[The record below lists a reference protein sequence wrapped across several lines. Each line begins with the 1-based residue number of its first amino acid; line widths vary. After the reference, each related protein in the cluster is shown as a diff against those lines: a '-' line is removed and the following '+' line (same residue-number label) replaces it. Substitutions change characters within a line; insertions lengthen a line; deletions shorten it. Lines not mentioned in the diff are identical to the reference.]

1 VSESDA
7 RNAASSTRAGDADSE
22 RMQPSRLVAGPRYAI
37 LRLILGAVMISF
49 SAVFVKLA
57 TIPPT
62 SSAFYRCAIGAIL
75 LAAFFWGRGREL
87 WARGRGM
94 WMVALAALFFAL
106 DLVAWHRSI
115 VYVGPGLATLLA
127 NFQAFVLAL
136 AGVLVFGQVMR
147 WWTMVSIPLAFVGL
161 GMIIGFDWSGLG
173 AQDQRGIVYGLLTA
187 LCYSGYL
194 LSLRRARFVG
204 QSRTPAGDLTL
215 VSIGS
220 ALLLALFARAE
231 NASLAVHTVSD
242 ASLMLAYGVTGQV
255 LGGVLIS
262 SALAFV
268 SAARVG
274 LILLLQP
281 ILSYVWDIW
290 FFEHPMTPV
299 QITGA
304 VLALIAIYIGS
315 R

>member
-1 VSESDA
+1 VI
-7 RNAASSTRAGDADSE
+7 AGPRFAVA
-22 RMQPSRLVAGPRYAI
+22 RLVA
-37 LRLILGAVMISF
+37 GAVMISF
-49 SAVFVKLA
+49 SAVFVKL
-57 TIPPT
+57 TTVEPT
-62 SSAFYRCAIGAIL
+62 GSAFYRCAIGAAV
-75 LAAFFWGRGREL
+75 LAAFFFGTRRAL
-87 WARGRGM
+87 WARGQGV
-94 WMVALAALFFAL
+94 WMLALAALFFAL

-115 VYVGPGLATLLA
+115 LYVGPGLATLLA

-136 AGVLVFGQVMR
+136 AGVLVFGQPMR
-147 WWTMVSIPLAFVGL
+147 WWAMLAIPLAFIGL
-161 GMIIGFDWSGLG
+161 GMIIGFDWRGLG
-173 AQDQRGIVYGLLTA
+173 EQDQRGIVYGLLTA
-187 LCYSGYL
+187 LFYSGYL
-194 LSLRRARFVG
+194 LSLRRARFAAPA
-204 QSRTPAGDLTL
+204 RTPAGDLTL

-220 ALLLALFARAE
+220 ALLLAATARVE
-231 NASLAVHTVSD
+231 GASLAVHNAAD

-290 FFEHPMTPV
+290 FFDHPMTPV
-299 QITGA
+299 QMTGA
-304 VLALIAIYIGS
+304 VIALIAIYVGS

>member
-1 VSESDA
+1 MSDSGA
-7 RNAASSTRAGDADSE
+7 RNPASSAHAGDVDVA
-22 RMQPSRLVAGPRYAI
+22 PTLPLRLIAGPRFAV

-57 TIPPT
+57 TIAPT

-75 LAAFFWGRGREL
+75 LAACFWGRGREL

-94 WMVALAALFFAL
+94 WMLTLAALFFAL

-136 AGVLVFGQVMR
+136 AGVLVFGQPMR
-147 WWTMVSIPLAFVGL
+147 WWTMFAIPLAFVGL
-161 GMIIGFDWSGLG
+161 GMIIGFDWRGLG
-173 AQDQRGIVYGLLTA
+173 EQDQRGIVYGLLTA
-187 LCYSGYL
+187 VFYSGYL
-194 LSLRRARFVG
+194 LSLRRARFVA
-204 QSRTPAGDLTL
+204 QTRTPAGDLTL

-220 ALLLALFARAE
+220 ALLLVAFARVE
-231 NASLAVHTVSD
+231 GASLAVSTVTD

-281 ILSYVWDIW
+281 TLSYVWDIW
-290 FFEHPMTPV
+290 FFHHPMTPV
-299 QITGA
+299 QVTGA